1 MDDKLIEIFYEESQE
16 IVEALE
22 QGLLDLEGSDSS
34 DLINAVFRAA
44 HTMKGNAGIVGFE
57 DVVELTHHM
66 ESLLDEMRNG
76 HMKPDGESVGVLLG
90 ALDALKVMID
100 SHLHGQVMQTPT
112 EVLAA
117 LTRLLGIEPDSA
129 PKPSSWKEARPV
141 PEPSPPA
148 TPSPPDQP
156 RQEAS
161 TSYRIVMRFRPDLFL
176 TGTDPIL
183 LLLELEELG
192 SISDLKCHAENLP
205 ALDQL
210 KPDSLYL
217 WWELT
222 LSTNEPFSTLQNV
235 FIFVIDENNISIER
249 VVENAEGSGAW
260 VEPVGPPPGQGASQP
275 LSSEQKPP
283 DPDPGKTS
291 NGAGDSS
298 GPKPDYANQAEQSKP
313 GRTPQVH
320 KHIPSTIRVDTA
332 KLDKLV
338 NLVGELAINMARIHQ
353 LTGDDVCDELGLAFE
368 SMDHISRDLQE
379 QIMRVRMI
387 PVEGTFNRFQRLV
400 HNLAQELGKSI
411 RLQMSGIE
419 TELDKNLTEQIT
431 DPLKH
436 LIRNSADH
444 GLESPEQ
451 RRADGKP
458 ETGTIWLKAY
468 QREGRIVIE
477 VSDDGR
483 GIDREK
489 LLQEAV
495 ERGLCEPGAPISPA
509 QVYSFMFQAGFSTA
523 SQVTELSGRGVGLDV
538 VRQNIESLQGS
549 VEVESTVG
557 KGTTF
562 RIKLPLTLAIIDG
575 MMVRVGDEILTLPL
589 LSIVESIRPRPGEVH
604 FTEATG
610 EMVSVRGGY
619 LPLIRLHQV
628 FDFPAENTDPHKSL
642 VVILEGV
649 GSHFGILVD
658 DILGEQQAVI
668 KSLEKNYRKV
678 AGIAGATILGNG
690 RVSLILDIHG
700 LEKLVLANQQGI
712 HVAGKQS

>member
-57 DVVELTHHM
+57 DVVVLTHHM
-66 ESLLDEMRNG
+66 ESLLDEMRSG
-76 HMKPDGESVGVLLG
+76 RMKPDAEAVGVLLG
-90 ALDALKVMID
+90 ALDALKVMLD

-117 LTRLLGIEPDSA
+117 LTRLLGIESHSG
-129 PKPSSWKEARPV
+129 PKPSGWPEARPAA
-141 PEPSPPA
+141 EPSTPAPPPTEGQSRPESGTA
-148 TPSPPDQP
+148 
-156 RQEAS
+156 
-161 TSYRIVMRFRPDLFL
+161 YRIMMRFTPDLFL
-176 TGTDPIL
+176 TGTDPML

-192 SISDLKCHAENLP
+192 SISDLECHAENLP
-205 ALDQL
+205 SLDRIR
-210 KPDSLYL
+210 PDSLYL

-222 LSTNEPFSTLQNV
+222 LFTNEPLSTLQNV
-235 FIFVIDENNISIER
+235 FIFVIDENDISIER
-249 VVENAEGSGAW
+249 VVEAAKIPAAWNPQAGPRPETAPSRPAPGNQKTPAEESG
-260 VEPVGPPPGQGASQP
+260 Q
-275 LSSEQKPP
+275 SSSALEH
-283 DPDPGKTS
+283 
-291 NGAGDSS
+291 SS
-298 GPKPDYANQAEQSKP
+298 GPKPDHGGQAEQPKSGQASP
-313 GRTPQVH
+313 VH
-320 KHIPSTIRVDTA
+320 KQISSTIRVDTA

-338 NLVGELAINMARIHQ
+338 NLVGELAINLARIHQ
-353 LTGDDVCDELGLAFE
+353 LSGDEVSDELGLAFE

-400 HNLAQELGKSI
+400 HNLSRELGKSI

-419 TELDKNLTEQIT
+419 TELDKNLTEQIA

-444 GLESPEQ
+444 GLESPEE
-451 RRADGKP
+451 RRSAGKP
-458 ETGTIWLKAY
+458 ETGTIWLRAY

-483 GIDREK
+483 GVDRQK
-489 LLQEAV
+489 LLQKAV
-495 ERGLCEPGAPISPA
+495 ERGLWEPGAPISPA
-509 QVYSFMFQAGFSTA
+509 QVYSFMFQAGLSTA

-549 VEVESTVG
+549 VEVESSAG

-575 MMVRVGDEILTLPL
+575 MMVRVGEEILTLPL
-589 LSIVESIRPRPGEVH
+589 LSIVESIRPLPGDVH

-610 EMVSVRGGY
+610 EMVAVRGEY

-628 FDFPAENTDPHKSL
+628 FDFPAENTEPHKSL
-642 VVILEGV
+642 VVIMEGV
-649 GSHFGILVD
+649 GSRFGVLVD

-700 LEKLVLANQQGI
+700 LEKLVLASRQGT
-712 HVAGKQS
+712 HLAGKRS